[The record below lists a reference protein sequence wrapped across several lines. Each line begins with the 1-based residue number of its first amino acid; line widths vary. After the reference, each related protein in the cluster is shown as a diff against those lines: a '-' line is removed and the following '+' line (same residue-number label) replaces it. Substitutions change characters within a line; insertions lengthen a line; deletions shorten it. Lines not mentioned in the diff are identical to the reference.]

1 MNNLFVFLATA
12 VADQVDGRRPGARH
26 AMLVFVT
33 APDFEA
39 GQRKAGGAMIGA
51 GWMLARL
58 EKGKELN
65 SIDPQS
71 DPVLAEAQA
80 HALDTGSAIVVYAD
94 ELPPD
99 A

>member
-1 MNNLFVFLATA
+1 MSGLYAFLATA
-12 VADQVDGRRPGARH
+12 VADQAEGRRPGARH

-39 GQRKAGGAMIGA
+39 GQRKAGGVLIGA

-58 EKGKELN
+58 EKGKELD
-65 SIDPQS
+65 SASPQE
-71 DPVLAEAQA
+71 DAVLDAAAA
-80 HALDTGSAIVVYAD
+80 HARETGSAIVVYGD